1 MQGTAG
7 TVTTRTLIRRAGVIL
22 AAVIL
27 FAFATFTNAAAA
39 GKGHLAPDLV
49 EKIKKGTP
57 GETVR
62 LILAPTNDADA
73 TLLLDK
79 AKAHGGN
86 VRNAFRNLRLMVLD
100 MPLGEVEAFSQEIGV
115 DYLSPDRPVGA
126 LASHLQTTTGAS
138 LIYPTSNLLS
148 SGVGVDGA
156 GIGIAIIDSGV
167 DGTHFDLG
175 NGGSRRV
182 IAAYDF
188 VGSGSLDDPY
198 GHGTHVAGIAAGN
211 GYASLQSGVDY
222 SGIAPKANII
232 NLRVLDGY
240 GHGSLSAVLAAIDYT
255 IANQR
260 LFNIRVV
267 NLSLSAPPVDTY
279 KNDPLCQAVEK
290 ATKAGLVVVVAAG
303 NFGVD
308 AYGNKQYGSIAS
320 PANSPAAITV
330 GASNTQQTNYRSDDT
345 IAPYSSR
352 GPTMSHTTDPVT
364 GTVIYDR
371 LAKPDLVAPGFRIVS
386 LERYQNYIV
395 ANHPALHVATSWSN
409 NRALYMKMHGTS
421 MSAGVVSGAVALML
435 QANPSLTPNQVKA
448 ILMYSAQIMNGP
460 DLFEQGAGELNIDG
474 AVRVAARMKS
484 NAGSVAA
491 GQTLVGWQGL
501 PSPVSTIAGESLIW
515 DQGMIW
521 DSGWLSGQALL
532 TTQQQAYAQSI
543 IWGGGLYGAG
553 VTYGAG
559 LYGSNYVVYGRN
571 GQWADV
577 AWDSGSLLTSGLLYK
592 NATFGSGMIWDAK
605 VICGDFFVAG
615 PSSLVWGN
623 DSGLVWGNDSGL
635 VWGND
640 SGLVWGLDSGLIWA
654 FDQSLVWGLE

>member
-1 MQGTAG
+1 MQGPAG
-7 TVTTRTLIRRAGVIL
+7 TVTLRTLFRHAGVIL

-27 FAFATFTNAAAA
+27 IAFATLSNVAAA

-49 EKIKKGTP
+49 EKIRKGSP

-62 LILAPTNDADA
+62 LILAPTTDADA
-73 TLLLDK
+73 AFVYDK

-86 VRNAFRNLRLMVLD
+86 VRNAFRTLRLIVLD
-100 MPLGEVEAFSQEIGV
+100 MPLGEVEAFSQETGV

-156 GIGIAIIDSGV
+156 GIGVAVIDSGV
-167 DGTHFDLG
+167 DPDHFDLR

-182 IAAYDF
+182 IASYDF
-188 VGSGSLDDPY
+188 VGSGSLDDSY
-198 GHGTHVAGIAAGN
+198 GHGTHVAGIVAGN
-211 GYASLQSGVDY
+211 GYSSLQSGGVDY
-222 SGIAPKANII
+222 SGIAPRANII
-232 NLRVLDGY
+232 NLRVLDSY
-240 GHGSLSAVLAAIDYT
+240 GHGTMSGVLAAIDYT
-255 IANQR
+255 IANR
-260 LFNIRVV
+260 NMFNIRVV
-267 NLSLSAPPVDTY
+267 NLSLSAPPVDSY

-303 NFGVD
+303 NF
-308 AYGNKQYGSIAS
+308 AS
-320 PANSPAAITV
+320 PAISPAAITV
-330 GASNTQQTNYRSDDT
+330 GATNTQQTNYRSDDT

-364 GTVIYDR
+364 GTVVYDR
-371 LAKPDLVAPGFRIVS
+371 LAKPDLVAPGFRVVS
-386 LERYQNYIV
+386 LERYQNYV
-395 ANHPALHVATSWSN
+395 VTNHPALHVSTSWTN
-409 NRALYMKMHGTS
+409 NRGLYMKMHGSS

-448 ILMYSAQIMNGP
+448 VLMYTAQIMNGP
-460 DLFEQGAGELNIDG
+460 DLFEQGAGQINIDG
-474 AVRVAARMKS
+474 AVRLAKRLRPDAGTVA
-484 NAGSVAA
+484 V
-491 GQTLVGWQGL
+491 GQTLVGYSGL
-501 PSPVSTIAGESLIW
+501 PLPQSTIAGESLIW
-515 DQGMIW
+515 DQGLIW

-559 LYGSNYVVYGRN
+559 LFGSGYVVYGRN
-571 GQWADV
+571 GQWSDI
-577 AWDSGSLLTSGLLYK
+577 AWDAGTLLTSGLLYK
-592 NATFGSGMIWDAK
+592 NVTYGSGLIWDSK

-615 PSSLVWGN
+615 PSSLI
-623 DSGLVWGNDSGL
+623 WGNDSGL